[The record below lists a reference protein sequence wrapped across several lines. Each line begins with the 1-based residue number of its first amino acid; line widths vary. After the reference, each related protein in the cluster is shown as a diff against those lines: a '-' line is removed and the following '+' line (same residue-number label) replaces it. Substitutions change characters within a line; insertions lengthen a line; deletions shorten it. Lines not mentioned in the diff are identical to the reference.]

1 MKVIR
6 ERNLWFLALGQSVSL
21 FGDRI
26 NNMALLALLGTR
38 YTHSTFAFSGLAV
51 FISLPAIIL
60 SPLSGVIA
68 DKFDRKKTML
78 VMELFR
84 ALLVV
89 LIPLLFSLFANI
101 LIVYSLVFLLYT
113 FTVIYNN
120 AKMSLIPEVIKDRRN
135 LWDFNALLN
144 VSGKLAIA
152 LGTVFGGVL
161 VDLYVWKK
169 LNIEG
174 WKVGFYIDALTY
186 LFSALM
192 VYLITVETAKRVK
205 KIINIHAIMEEEK
218 SVLRRTI
225 EDIKFALSMVFRR
238 GVLKFFYLSILNTM
252 LLLAVVY
259 NLYLPYIQQG
269 LGFGT
274 KGIGFVTGAAGLGLL
289 VGSMMFS
296 RIAGKFGEITS
307 ITTMHILLSIIVVSS
322 LFFHS
327 FLAFLILFFI
337 GGVFIAPLLLSYDTF
352 LQRVVPTTFRGKM
365 FAFREFMWSSSFLT
379 FVLILGFVSE
389 VLKGFVGF
397 ENAVRIII
405 ILSVGV
411 IVFLSLILLKLL
423 PKGVSR

>member
-1 MKVIR
+1 MNIVK
-6 ERNLWFLALGQSVSL
+6 ERNFWLLSIGQAVSL

-78 VMELFR
+78 LMELSR
-84 ALLVV
+84 AFLVI
-89 LIPLLFSLFANI
+89 LIPLLFSIIANI
-101 LIVYSLVFLLYT
+101 MVVYSLVFLLYT

-135 LWDFNALLN
+135 LWDFNAFLN
-144 VSGKLAIA
+144 ITGKLAIA

-161 VDLYVWKK
+161 VDLHIWKR

-192 VYLITVETAKRVK
+192 VYLITVESHRRMEKV
-205 KIINIHAIMEEEK
+205 IDLHQLVEEEK
-218 SVLRRTI
+218 SVLRRTL
-225 EDIKFALSMVFRR
+225 EDIRFALSMVFRR

-289 VGSMMFS
+289 VGSMLFS
-296 RIAGKFGEITS
+296 RIAGRFGEIVS
-307 ITTMHILLSIIVVSS
+307 ITSMHILLSAVVVSS

-327 FLAFLILFFI
+327 FAAFLILFFI
-337 GGVFIAPLLLSYDTF
+337 GGIFIAPLLLSYDTF
-352 LQRVVPTTFRGKM
+352 LQRAVPATIRGKM

-405 ILSVGV
+405 VISVGI
-411 IVFLSLILLKLL
+411 IVFLSIILLRLL